1 MGGKTSP
8 NCRRFAPRRFWDSI
22 SPEDESYWGMVR
34 GLRPS
39 LTPLKIL
46 GPGLAIAA
54 CVGSIG
60 DAGTGAG
67 GAGGPGT
74 GGPGG
79 TSTTQAVCTTLSPGA
94 SPLRRLTQPEYNNTV
109 RDLLGDSSNPANAF
123 PPDQRQGDFSNTAV
137 ALTVS
142 PLLAQS
148 YQTAAETLATTAV
161 GHLSTLSAC
170 DTATTGE
177 DACATQFVAT
187 FGKRAFRRPLTQ
199 DEQSGLLALYQANRS
214 AADYNNGIQSV
225 IEAVLQSA
233 PFLYRPEFGNAGL
246 AQGTVVP
253 LTSYEMA
260 SRLSYF
266 LWGSMPD
273 DTLFAAADADALK
286 TPDQIAAQATRLLA
300 DPKAHPAVSQFFSE
314 WLGVDE
320 IANAPKDPTVYAA
333 YTPQVMQAMQ
343 QETLAFADWAIW
355 QSDAKL
361 QTLLTAPVAFVNQ
374 SLAPLY
380 GLTGITGDAVQ
391 EVQVDPTQR
400 AGLITQAGVM
410 AVLGKADRSSPV
422 LRGKFIRENLFCQ
435 TISPPPQN
443 IVIPPANVTP
453 GVSTREMFIMHSTVQ
468 PCKGCHTLMD
478 PIGFGFENYD
488 GIGQWR
494 TTDQGQ
500 PVDSSG
506 TLTGT
511 DIDGNFAG
519 AVDLAHKLAGS
530 TEVRDCVATEWFRY
544 AMGRGETAD
553 DMCSLDS
560 LKQSFTASQADIRQ
574 LLVAVTQTTTFRYRN
589 EVTP

>member
-1 MGGKTSP
+1 
-8 NCRRFAPRRFWDSI
+8 
-22 SPEDESYWGMVR
+22 MVR

-39 LTPLKIL
+39 LTSLKIL
-46 GPGLAIAA
+46 GPSLAIAS

-60 DAGTGAG
+60 DGAGSG
-67 GAGGPGT
+67 GAGSGLGASSAGP
-74 GGPGG
+74 G

-94 SPLRRLTQPEYNNTV
+94 APLRRLTQPEYNNTV
-109 RDLLGDSSNPANAF
+109 RDLLADTSNPASAF

-148 YQTAAETLATTAV
+148 YQTAAETLATTAI
-161 GHLSTLSAC
+161 GHLSTIVAC
-170 DTATTGE
+170 DAAAMGG
-177 DACATQFVAT
+177 DACAAQFVAT

-199 DEQSGLLALYQANRS
+199 DEQAGLLALYQTNRS
-214 AADYNNGIQSV
+214 GADYNNGIQSV

-233 PFLYRPEFGNAGL
+233 PFLYRPEFGATGL
-246 AQGTVVP
+246 AQGAVVP

-273 DTLFAAADADALK
+273 DALFAAADADAL
-286 TPDQIAAQATRLLA
+286 TTADEVAAQATRMLA
-300 DPKAHPAVSQFFSE
+300 DAKAHPAISQFFSE
-314 WLGVDE
+314 WMGVDE
-320 IANAPKDPTVYAA
+320 IASAPKDPTAYAA
-333 YTPQVMQAMQ
+333 YTPQVESAML

-361 QTLLTAPVAFVNQ
+361 ATLLTAPIAFVNQ

-380 GLTGITGDAVQ
+380 GLSGITGDTVQ
-391 EVQVDPTQR
+391 RVAVDPTER

-410 AVLGKADRSSPV
+410 AVLGKPDRSSPV
-422 LRGKFIRENLFCQ
+422 LRGKFIREKLFCQ
-435 TISPPPQN
+435 TVSPPPQN
-443 IVIPPANVTP
+443 IVITPPAIMS
-453 GVSTREMFIMHSTVQ
+453 GVSTREMFLMHATVE
-468 PCKGCHTLMD
+468 PCKGCHSLMD

-488 GIGQWR
+488 GIGSWR

-500 PVDSSG
+500 AVDASG
-506 TLTGT
+506 SLAGT
-511 DIDGNFAG
+511 DVDGTFTG

-530 TEVRDCVATEWFRY
+530 AEVRDCVATEWFRY
-544 AMGRGETAD
+544 AMGRGESTD
-553 DMCSLDS
+553 DACSLSS
-560 LKQSFTASQADIRQ
+560 LRQAFSASQADVRK
-574 LLVAVTQTTTFRYRN
+574 LLIAVTQTTTFRYRS

>member
-1 MGGKTSP
+1 
-8 NCRRFAPRRFWDSI
+8 
-22 SPEDESYWGMVR
+22 MVR
-34 GLRPS
+34 RLRPA
-39 LTPLKIL
+39 LAPLRIL
-46 GPGLAIAA
+46 GPGLAIAAIAA

-60 DAGTGAG
+60 DGSGAG
-67 GAGGPGT
+67 GGMGGGIG

-79 TSTTQAVCTTLSPGA
+79 GPSGTSMTQADCTTLSPGA
-94 SPLRRLTQPEYNNTV
+94 SPLRRLTQGEYNNTV
-109 RDLLGDSSNPANAF
+109 RDLLADTSSPASAF

-148 YQTAAETLATTAV
+148 YETAAEALATTAL
-161 GHLSTLSAC
+161 GHLSTIVAC
-170 DTATTGE
+170 DTTAMGE
-177 DACATQFVAT
+177 DACATQFITT

-199 DEQSGLLALYQANRS
+199 DEQTTFMALYETNR
-214 AADYNNGIQSV
+214 AGADYNNGIQSI
-225 IEAVLQSA
+225 IEAILQSA
-233 PFLYRPEFGNAGL
+233 PFLYRPEFGTASL

-273 DTLFAAADADALK
+273 DMLFAAADADALK
-286 TPDQIAAQATRLLA
+286 TPVQIATQATRLLA

-314 WLGVDE
+314 WMGVDE
-320 IANAPKDPTVYAA
+320 IANAPKDPTSYPG
-333 YTPQVMQAMQ
+333 YTPQMVDAMQ
-343 QETLAFADWAIW
+343 QETLAFADWAMW

-361 QTLLTAPVAFVNQ
+361 ATFLTAPVSFVNQ
-374 SLAPLY
+374 ALAPVY
-380 GLTGITGDAVQ
+380 GLKNITGNTVQ
-391 EVQVDPTQR
+391 QVQLDPTQR

-422 LRGKFIRENLFCQ
+422 LRGKFIREKLFCQ
-435 TISPPPQN
+435 TVSPPPQN
-443 IVIPPANVTP
+443 IVITPPTIMP
-453 GVSTREMFIMHSTVQ
+453 GVSTREMFTMHSTVQ

-500 PVDSSG
+500 TVDASG
-506 TLTGT
+506 TLSGT
-511 DIDGNFAG
+511 DTDGNFNG
-519 AVDLAHKLAGS
+519 AVDLAHKLAQS
-530 TEVRDCVATEWFRY
+530 PEVRDCVATEWFRY
-544 AMGRGETAD
+544 AMGRGESTD
-553 DMCSLDS
+553 DTCTLAS
-560 LKQSFTASQADIRQ
+560 LKQSFSASQSDIRQ
-574 LLVAVTQTTTFRYRN
+574 LLVAVTQTPTFRYRN

>member
-1 MGGKTSP
+1 
-8 NCRRFAPRRFWDSI
+8 
-22 SPEDESYWGMVR
+22 MVR
-34 GLRPS
+34 RPRPS
-39 LTPLKIL
+39 LPPLKIL

-54 CVGSIG
+54 IAACVGSIG
-60 DAGTGAG
+60 DGGEGAGTMAA
-67 GAGGPGT
+67 GAGGPG
-74 GGPGG
+74 GISG
-79 TSTTQAVCTTLSPGA
+79 TSTTQAACGTLSPGA
-94 SPLRRLTQPEYNNTV
+94 SPLRRLTQSEYNNTV
-109 RDLLGDSSNPANAF
+109 RDLLGDTSNPASAF

-148 YQTAAETLATTAV
+148 YETAAETLATTAV
-161 GHLSTLSAC
+161 SHLSTIVAC
-170 DTATTGE
+170 DTTAMGE
-177 DACATQFVAT
+177 DACATQFIAT
-187 FGKRAFRRPLTQ
+187 FGKRAFRRPLTT
-199 DEQSGLLALYQANRS
+199 DEQSGLMALYETNRS
-214 AADYNNGIQSV
+214 AADYNNGVQSV
-225 IEAVLQSA
+225 IEAILQSA
-233 PFLYRPEFGNAGL
+233 PFLYRPEFGTASL

-273 DTLFAAADADALK
+273 DMLFAAADANALT
-286 TPDQIAAQATRLLA
+286 TPDQISAQATRLLA
-300 DPKAHPAVSQFFSE
+300 DPKAHPQVSQFFSE
-314 WLGVDE
+314 WMGVDQ
-320 IANAPKDPTVYAA
+320 IASAPKDPTAYPT
-333 YTPQVMQAMQ
+333 YTPQVMAAMQ

-361 QTLLTAPVAFVNQ
+361 STLLTAPVAFVNQ

-380 GLTGITGDAVQ
+380 GLVGVTGDTVQ
-391 EVQVDPTQR
+391 EVQADPTQR

-435 TISPPPQN
+435 TVSPPPQN
-443 IVIPPANVTP
+443 IVITPPAIMP
-453 GVSTREMFIMHSTVQ
+453 GVSTREMFTMHSTVQ

-500 PVDSSG
+500 PVDASG
-506 TLTGT
+506 SLTGT
-511 DIDGNFAG
+511 DVDGTFDG
-519 AVDLAHKLAGS
+519 AVDLAHKLAQS
-530 TEVRDCVATEWFRY
+530 SEVRDCVATEWFRY
-544 AMGRGETAD
+544 AMGRGESTD
-553 DMCSLDS
+553 DTCALSS
-560 LKQSFTASQADIRQ
+560 LKQSFSSSQSDIRQ
-574 LLVAVTQTTTFRYRN
+574 LLVAVTQTATFRYRN